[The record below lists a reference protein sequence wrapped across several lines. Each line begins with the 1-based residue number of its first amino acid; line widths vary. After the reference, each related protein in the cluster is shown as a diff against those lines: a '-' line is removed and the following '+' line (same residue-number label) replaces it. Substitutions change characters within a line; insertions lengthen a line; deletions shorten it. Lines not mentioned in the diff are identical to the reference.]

1 MSRPVPEPPVR
12 AALGGVGEH
21 VVAPLLVG
29 LLLRGVVAGVDRAHD
44 ELLLVLDHDVAVATS
59 LVRVGDMLDTRRGD
73 VEDRLHIALSIED
86 HFGDS
91 NWSR

>member
-73 VEDRLHIALSIED
+73 MDRLDIALSIED